1 MPISKWLQLC
11 KEKLAWSG
19 LDGDQSHAFMACC
32 CCLQGDE
39 TMTHRKLGAN
49 VEGDSRCHGKGHKR
63 LVLLG
68 QRVSQAADQD
78 GGKEEPNAHLYAVLW
93 QC

>member
-1 MPISKWLQLC
+1 
-11 KEKLAWSG
+11 
-19 LDGDQSHAFMACC
+19 
-32 CCLQGDE
+32 
-39 TMTHRKLGAN
+39 MTHRKLGAN